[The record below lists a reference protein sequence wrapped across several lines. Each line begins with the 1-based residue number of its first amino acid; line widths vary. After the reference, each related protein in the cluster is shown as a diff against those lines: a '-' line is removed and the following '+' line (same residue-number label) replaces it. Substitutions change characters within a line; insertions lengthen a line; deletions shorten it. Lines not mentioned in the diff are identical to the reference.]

1 LDSKVSE
8 FGFNFLESI
17 FNCKKEE
24 VFEFYKKFIFSINF
38 QSWLNQRMREA
49 YFNDVI
55 HLNFEEI
62 LKGASEVA
70 IIDLYFRVLEEIKI
84 EKLLSDAN
92 ELIIS
97 KLIQFLKFMLF
108 SIPFSIRI
116 SLTNQNVLFDEKDRN
131 DLLKE

>member
-1 LDSKVSE
+1 M
-8 FGFNFLESI
+8 
-17 FNCKKEE
+17 
-24 VFEFYKKFIFSINF
+24 NF

-84 EKLLSDAN
+84 EKLLPDSN

-97 KLIQFLKFMLF
+97 RLVQFLKFMLF

-116 SLTNQNVLFDEKDRN
+116 SLTNQNLLFDENDRKE
-131 DLLKE
+131 LLKE